1 MCGIFGYCSF
11 LKEKT
16 RKEVLETLCAGLA
29 RQEYRGYDSAGLC
42 IDGDKPGTVE
52 YFKEVGKVAG
62 LRKKIAA
69 SNLDVE
75 KTSISQ
81 VSIAHTR
88 WATHGPPCEV
98 NCHPIRSDPTSEFV
112 VVHNG
117 IVTNSAELR
126 LVLQKR
132 GYHFETETDTEAVAI
147 LTKYIYDSHNSKE
160 LNFTQLI
167 KAVLKELEGSFAFVF
182 KSRHFP
188 NQVVTA
194 RRGSPLLIG
203 VKTDKKL
210 KVDFVDVEFAGQD
223 SNDSRVEPLQHNSP
237 GSLLAVPSANPKV
250 LRTQS
255 RAFMSE
261 DGLPQPIEFFIAS
274 DAAAIVEHTKRVL
287 YLEDDD
293 IAHISEGELHIHRL
307 RRKEEGDQTPSQ
319 IAATRTIETL
329 ELEIAAIMKGKF
341 DTFMQKEIYEQPES
355 VVNTMRGR
363 VNFDENKITL
373 GGLRAYMPIMRRCR
387 RMVFVACGTSY
398 HSCLATRAIFEELT
412 EIPVSVELASDFL
425 DRKTPIFRDDV
436 VVFLSQ
442 SGETADTILAL
453 RYCMERGAL
462 CVGVV
467 NTVGSTISRET
478 HCGIHINAG
487 PEVGVASTKAYTS
500 QYVALLMM
508 ALQLSEDRIS
518 FTERRNQI
526 ISGLH
531 ALPGQIKKVLELD
544 SALQQLAATV
554 AENKSLLLMGRGYQ
568 HATCLEGALKIKE
581 ISYMHSEGIL
591 AGELKHGPLA
601 LVDENMPVI
610 IIMTQDSLYP
620 KVQSAF
626 AQITA
631 RKAQPIVLCNEGDD
645 AIAPNVK
652 TIRVPK
658 TIDCLQGLLNI
669 IPLQI
674 LSYHLA
680 VRNGCDVDFP
690 RNLAKS
696 VTVE

>member
-1 MCGIFGYCSF
+1 MCGIFGYCSY
-11 LKEKT
+11 LKEKS
-16 RKEVLETLCAGLA
+16 RQEVLDVLCAGLA

-42 IDGDKPGTVE
+42 VDGEKPGQVV

-62 LRKKIAA
+62 LRKKISSSAI
-69 SNLDVE
+69 NVD
-75 KTSISQ
+75 KTFVSQ

-88 WATHGPPCEV
+88 WATHGPPSEV
-98 NCHPIRSDPTSEFV
+98 NCHPIRSDPASDFII
-112 VVHNG
+112 VHNG

-132 GYHFETETDTEAVAI
+132 GYKFETETDTEAVAI
-147 LTKYIYDSHNSKE
+147 LIKYIYDSHKDKQIS
-160 LNFTQLI
+160 FTDLV

-182 KSRHFP
+182 KSKHFP
-188 NQVVTA
+188 NEVVTA
-194 RRGSPLLIG
+194 RRGSPLLVG

-223 SNDSRVEPLQHNSP
+223 HDNREKRIETIQSN
-237 GSLLAVPSANPKV
+237 SLLSVPSANPKV

-274 DAAAIVEHTKRVL
+274 DAAAIIEHTKRVL

-293 IAHISEGELHIHRL
+293 IAHIAEGELHIHRL
-307 RRKEEGDQTPSQ
+307 RRKEESDQTPSQ

-329 ELEIAAIMKGKF
+329 ELELAAIMKGKF

-363 VNFDENKITL
+363 VNFDENRITL
-373 GGLRAYMPIMRRCR
+373 GGLRAYLPIMRRCR
-387 RMVFVACGTSY
+387 RMVFIACGTSY

-412 EIPVSVELASDFL
+412 EIPVGVELASDFL

-453 RYCMERGAL
+453 RYCMDRGAL

-467 NTVGSTISRET
+467 NTVGSTLSRET
-478 HCGIHINAG
+478 HCGVHINAG

-500 QYVALLMM
+500 QYVALLMI

-531 ALPGQIKKVLELD
+531 ALPAQIKKVLELD
-544 SALQQLAATV
+544 SALAQFATTV
-554 AENKSLLLMGRGYQ
+554 SENKSLLLMGRGYQ
-568 HATCLEGALKIKE
+568 YATCLEGALKIKE

-601 LVDENMPVI
+601 LIDENMPVI
-610 IIMTQDSLYP
+610 IIMTKDSLYP
-620 KVQSAF
+620 KVQSAL

-631 RKAQPIVLCNEGDD
+631 RKAQPIVLCNEGDEGIPVN
-645 AIAPNVK
+645 AK

-658 TIDCLQGLLNI
+658 TVDCLQGLLNI

-680 VRNGCDVDFP
+680 VKNGCDVDFP